1 MQERE
6 TWEYQ
11 DKKKN
16 KTTKHVLQ
24 ELVGFMLVTKLIINT
39 TIITYPYNYTKKSLI
54 DVILDNLSLF
64 CVWHNHPVQRYSV
77 TL

>member
-11 DKKKN
+11 DKKK
-16 KTTKHVLQ
+16 KTKKKHVLQ
-24 ELVGFMLVTKLIINT
+24 ELVGFMLITKLIINT
-39 TIITYPYNYTKKSLI
+39 TIIIYPYNYTKKNILI

-64 CVWHNHPVQRYSV
+64 CV
-77 TL
+77 